1 MQNWQHIH
9 AAGVPWKATDGA
21 EHRVLLW
28 EPVVIEEWRV
38 PEGGRLELD
47 GLGLIGSGTTSLA
60 EERAG
65 TGALLWSRHGIAL
78 EALEGPLRLY
88 RLEMPEALA
97 PDSER
102 FVINADDCSWESFDD
117 PAGRPTQPVQV
128 LLEGPLAALRTRF
141 APDFEAGEHWHDFDT
156 LYFITDGD
164 MQFGSEG
171 QYHVG
176 DIRHVRGGFSYG
188 PEKPGPE
195 GVEFVLFSLGGA
207 VALRW
212 ADLEAAPNGSLP

>member
-1 MQNWQHIH
+1 MQHWQHIH
-9 AAGVPWKATDGA
+9 ADRVLWKATGGA
-21 EHRVLLW
+21 ERRVMLS
-28 EPVVIEEWRV
+28 EPVEVEEWRL
-38 PEGGRLELD
+38 PEGGRIEFD
-47 GLGLIGSGTTSLA
+47 GLGLIGSGATSLA
-60 EERAG
+60 GERARA
-65 TGALLWSRHGIAL
+65 GALLWSRQGTTL
-78 EALEGPLRLY
+78 EALQGPLRLY
-88 RLEMPEALA
+88 RLSMPEELA
-97 PDSER
+97 PDAER
-102 FVINADDCSWESFDD
+102 FVIDAGECAWQSFDD

-128 LLEGPLAALRTRF
+128 LLEGPLSALRTRF

-164 MQFGSEG
+164 MQFGNEG

-188 PEKPGPE
+188 PEKPGPD

-212 ADLEAAPNGSLP
+212 ADLEPAPHGSLP